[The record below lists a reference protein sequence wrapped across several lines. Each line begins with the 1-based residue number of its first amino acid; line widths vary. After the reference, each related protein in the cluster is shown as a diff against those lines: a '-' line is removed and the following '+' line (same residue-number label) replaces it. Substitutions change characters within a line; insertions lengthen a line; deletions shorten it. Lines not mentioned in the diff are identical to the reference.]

1 MLRES
6 DLIDVWFDS
15 GSMPYAQWHYPFENK
30 EYIDNKRFF
39 PADFIAEGVDQTR
52 GWFYTLHAISSMV
65 FESVSYKNV
74 VSNGL
79 VLDKNGQKMSKRLGN
94 AIDPFQTIS
103 DFGPDATRW
112 YMISNSNPWDNLKFD
127 LIGVDEVKRKFFGTL
142 YNTYSFFALYANIDG
157 FKYDEKEIEFGQRPE
172 LDRWILSELNSL
184 IINVDEYYNDY
195 EPTKAARAI
204 NSFVIDNLSN
214 WYVRLLSLIHI

>member
-1 MLRES
+1 MWYLQDDNYSNIDLHKNVVDNIILVSDSGKKMNRET

-30 EYIDNKRFF
+30 EYIEKNSFY

-52 GWFYTLHAISSMV
+52 GWFYTLHAISTMV
-65 FESVSYKNV
+65 FDSVSYKNV
-74 VSNGL
+74 ISNGL

-94 AIDPFQTIS
+94 AVDPFKTLS

-127 LIGVDEVKRKFFGTL
+127 LNGIDEVKRKFFGTL
-142 YNTYSFFALYANIDG
+142 YNTYSFFALYANIDN
-157 FKYDEKEIEFGQRPE
+157 FIFDEKEINHNDKPE
-172 LDRWILSELNSL
+172 LDR
-184 IINVDEYYNDY
+184 
-195 EPTKAARAI
+195 R
-204 NSFVIDNLSN
+204 
-214 WYVRLLSLIHI
+214 

>member
-1 MLRES
+1 M
-6 DLIDVWFDS
+6 VFDS
-15 GSMPYAQWHYPFENK
+15 VA
-30 EYIDNKRFF
+30 
-39 PADFIAEGVDQTR
+39 
-52 GWFYTLHAISSMV
+52 
-65 FESVSYKNV
+65 YKNV

-94 AIDPFQTIS
+94 AIDPFKTLS

-127 LIGVDEVKRKFFGTL
+127 LGGVDEVKRNFLELFITL
-142 YNTYSFFALYANIDG
+142 IHFALYANIDK
-157 FKYDEKEIEFGQRPE
+157 FIYDEKEIEFNDRPE

-184 IINVDEYYNDY
+184 IKNVDEFYNDY

-204 NSFVIDNLSN
+204 NNFVIDNLSN
-214 WYVRLLSLIHI
+214 WYVRLSRRRFWKGEYEKIKFLLFKLCIKY